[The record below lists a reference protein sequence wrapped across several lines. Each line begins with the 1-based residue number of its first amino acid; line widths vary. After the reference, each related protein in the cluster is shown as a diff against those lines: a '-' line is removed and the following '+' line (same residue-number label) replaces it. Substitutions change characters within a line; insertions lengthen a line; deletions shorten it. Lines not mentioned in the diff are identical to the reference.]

1 MRTLRRAFL
10 RLAGHF
16 RKPYR
21 EREMAD
27 EFESHF
33 QMHIEDNLRAG
44 MSAGEAHRQAALK
57 FGGVAY
63 AQEEVR
69 EMSTI
74 MWLETTFRDV
84 QYAMRGLR
92 RNPGFAIT
100 AIVSLTLGIGASLS
114 IFAVADGLLLRPLP
128 FREPDRI
135 VMVWE
140 RNVRLKGS
148 EHNPISPANYLD
160 RKKQN
165 EVFATLAAF
174 ADGRAV
180 LSEGDRVEE
189 LQNRFATVDLLP
201 MLGVQPLRGRFFT
214 AQEDTPTAPNT
225 LVISYRLWQSWF
237 GGDEGVIGRAVQL
250 RSRPATIIGVLPP
263 LFYFRDRNTDLWEPM
278 GFDPARD
285 YRATSGRG
293 PMAAARLKPGVSLE
307 RAQAEMTA
315 IALRLEAT

>member
-1 MRTLRRAFL
+1 MRKLRRAFL

-84 QYAMRGLR
+84 QYAVRGLR

-140 RNVRLKGS
+140 RNYGVLAYSVTERTREIGVRMALGAEPGRITALVIAGAVSIVLPGIVAGVAGALALTGLLRSLLFGVKPHDAPTFVMAS
-148 EHNPISPANYLD
+148 
-160 RKKQN
+160 
-165 EVFATLAAF
+165 VVLAAV
-174 ADGRAV
+174 A
-180 LSEGDRVEE
+180 
-189 LQNRFATVDLLP
+189 
-201 MLGVQPLRGRFFT
+201 
-214 AQEDTPTAPNT
+214 
-225 LVISYRLWQSWF
+225 LVAAY
-237 GGDEGVIGRAVQL
+237 V
-250 RSRPATIIGVLPP
+250 
-263 LFYFRDRNTDLWEPM
+263 
-278 GFDPARD
+278 PAR
-285 YRATSGRG
+285 RAS
-293 PMAAARLKPGVSLE
+293 RLMPLD
-307 RAQAEMTA
+307 
-315 IALRLEAT
+315 ALRME